1 MSGWPFRLFALIVQ
15 LGRVGDDEEIVNDFT
30 VIIQHRSSVA
40 FDIPAICIV
49 DVVVRLME
57 RPVDEIFPNRFL
69 AEKRV
74 FEFLRKPGVGQ

>member
-1 MSGWPFRLFALIVQ
+1 MSLRLFTLIVQ

-30 VIIQHRSSVA
+30 VIIQYRSSVA

-49 DVVVRLME
+49 GVVVRLME
-57 RPVDEIFPNRFL
+57 WPVDEIFPNRFL

-74 FEFLRKPGVGQ
+74 FEFFRKPGVGQ